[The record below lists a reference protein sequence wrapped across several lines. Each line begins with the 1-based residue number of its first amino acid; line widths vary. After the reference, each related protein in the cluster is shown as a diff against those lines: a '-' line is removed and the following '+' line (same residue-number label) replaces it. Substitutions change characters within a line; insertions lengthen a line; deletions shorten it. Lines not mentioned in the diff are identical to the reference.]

1 MSFLEQFL
9 KESSVGRSRD
19 PLNSTASGSI
29 SGRPERVSMDSSSA
43 AARRAMSIE
52 SDEGDVEDNRA
63 GSITSSRSNMSEVRS
78 LLMYSILHSL
88 YFYVKGVIFGRKIE

>member
-19 PLNSTASGSI
+19 PLNSTASGSN

-43 AARRAMSIE
+43 
-52 SDEGDVEDNRA
+52 GK
-63 GSITSSRSNMSEVRS
+63 GSS
-78 LLMYSILHSL
+78 LLDNAPNWLVGCIIQKRTYSALDKS
-88 YFYVKGVIFGRKIE
+88 

>member
-19 PLNSTASGSI
+19 PLNSTASGSN

-43 AARRAMSIE
+43 
-52 SDEGDVEDNRA
+52 GKGGK
-63 GSITSSRSNMSEVRS
+63 GSLSKREHIVP
-78 LLMYSILHSL
+78 
-88 YFYVKGVIFGRKIE
+88 